1 LSSQVELSQQEGA
14 PLLGYASRLL
24 SRTEVAQDTVAFRFE
39 RPRNFLFRAGQSVD
53 LALLGARSDGSDC
66 LTHTFSIASSPF
78 VEEILIATRIRDS
91 AFKRAL
97 SILPLGAHVNLSGA
111 MGSFTLHHNASKPAV
126 FLAGGIGV
134 TPFLSMLFS
143 AAVDKAR
150 HNILLFYANRY
161 LEDAAFMDAL
171 WDLESSNKNFRF
183 VPTFTRIDGT
193 SRGWQGEMGRI
204 RSEMLSRHVSNL
216 CGPIFYSAGPPT
228 MVTGMRRMLV
238 TAGVDEDD
246 IRTEEF
252 AGY

>member
-1 LSSQVELSQQEGA
+1 VSSQVELSQPEGS

-39 RPRNFLFRAGQSVD
+39 RPRNFLFRAGQSID
-53 LALLGARSDGSDC
+53 LTLLGTRADGSDC

-78 VEEILIATRIRDS
+78 VEEILVATRIRDS
-91 AFKRAL
+91 AFKQAL
-97 SILPLGAHVNLSGA
+97 SILPLGAHVNLSGP

-134 TPFLSMLFS
+134 APFLSMLFS

-150 HNILLFYANRY
+150 HNIVLFYANRY

-171 WDLESSNKNFRF
+171 WDLESSNTNFRF
-183 VPTFTRIDGT
+183 VPTFTRVDGT
-193 SRGWQGEMGRI
+193 SRGWQGEIGHI
-204 RSEMLSRHVSNL
+204 RPKMLSKHVSNL
-216 CGPIFYSAGPPT
+216 RGPIFYIAGPPA
-228 MVTGMRRMLV
+228 MVAGMRRMLV
-238 TAGVDEDD
+238 DAGVDEDD

>member
-1 LSSQVELSQQEGA
+1 MSSRIEVSQQEGS
-14 PLLGYASRLL
+14 PLFGYASRLL

-39 RPRNFLFRAGQSVD
+39 RPKDFLFRAGQSID
-53 LALLGARSDGSDC
+53 LTLLGARPEGSDC

-97 SILPLGAHVNLSGA
+97 SILPLGTHVSLSGP
-111 MGSFTLHHNASKPAV
+111 MGSFGLHRNASKPAV
-126 FLAGGIGV
+126 FLAGGIGIA
-134 TPFLSMLFS
+134 PFLSMLCS

-150 HNILLFYANRY
+150 HDIFLFYANRY

-171 WDLESSNKNFRF
+171 WDLESSNTNFRF

-193 SRGWQGEMGRI
+193 SRGWHGEIGHI
-204 RSEMLSRHVSNL
+204 RPEMLSKHVSNL
-216 CGPIFYSAGPPT
+216 RGPIFYIAGPPT
-228 MVTGMRRMLV
+228 MVAATRRGLV
-238 TAGVDEDD
+238 DAGVDEDD